1 MKKISLIIAIMALSA
16 AAKAQGWPADY
27 EGVMLQGFYWD
38 SYSDSSWK
46 TLEAQADELSQYFSL
61 IWIPQSANCGGK
73 SMGYDDYYWFSDYNS
88 SFGTEKELR
97 SLISTMKGKGVGM
110 IADVVINHR
119 KNVSTW
125 TDFPAE
131 TYKGVTYQLQ
141 STDIC
146 ADDDGGDTK
155 AWADQNGVSLSS
167 YKDTGE
173 DWSGMRDLDHNSANV
188 QKNVLAYLDLLLN
201 DMGYAGFRYDM
212 VKGYSGSFTGKYNST
227 ACPTYSV
234 GEYWD
239 GNASTVENWLNATK
253 VGGSIQSAAF
263 DFPFRYT
270 LRDAANNSNWT
281 KLSNGGVATNK
292 DYQQW
297 AVTFAENHDTEY
309 RSSTA
314 QQDPIRKDT
323 LAVNAFMLAMPGTPC
338 VFLKH
343 WMDCKADIKNMIL
356 LRNFCGI
363 NNQSQYTN
371 YVSDKTTHFAVQT
384 TGSKAK
390 LLAVVGQGA
399 GSYKPTSRWILAAD
413 GYHWAYYLD
422 KSTETAWVDL
432 PSGDYDQTQ
441 QATLRAIS
449 ATADAKVVYT
459 LDGSNPTASSTAVAS
474 GTSITIP
481 FGTTTLKAGL
491 LVGGTV
497 SGIVERTYTIEEFAA
512 HDIRVYV
519 NVDKVGWS
527 SVNYWTWGGDGSHA
541 PANSSWPGDKK
552 TTTTTVDGRE
562 WYYADY
568 TMNSSDD
575 CVNFVFSTG
584 TGSPQTVDVNAVN
597 QTTFFEVSDEKSGAN
612 YLVEDVTK
620 SVTAIRGIETTD
632 YARIGKQRVY
642 SIDGRLVTTIENN
655 ENLCGKLAPGLYIV
669 AGKKIVIR

>member
-1 MKKISLIIAIMALSA
+1 MKKLSLIVAIMALSA
-16 AAKAQGWPADY
+16 VAKAQGWPEAY
-27 EGVMLQGFYWD
+27 QGVMLQGFYWD
-38 SYSDSSWK
+38 SYTDSSWK
-46 TLEAQADELSQYFSL
+46 MLEQQTDELAPYFSL

-73 SMGYDDYYWFSDYNS
+73 SMGYDDYYWFTDYNS
-88 SFGTEKELR
+88 SFGSEQELR
-97 SLISTMKGKGVGM
+97 SLISTMKAKGVGM

-146 ADDDGGDTK
+146 ADDDGGATK
-155 AWADQNGVSLSS
+155 TWADKNGISLSS
-167 YKDTGE
+167 NKDTGE
-173 DWSGMRDLDHNSANV
+173 DWSGMRDLDHNSENV

-201 DMGYAGFRYDM
+201 DFGYAGFRYDM

-227 ACPTYSV
+227 ANPTYSV

-239 GNASTVENWLNATK
+239 GNATTVERWIDATK
-253 VGGSIQSAAF
+253 VSGAIQSAAF

-281 KLSNGGVATNK
+281 KLSNGGIATNSS
-292 DYQQW
+292 YQRW

-309 RSSTA
+309 RSSSE
-314 QQDPIRKDT
+314 QQDPIKKDT

-343 WMDCKADIKNMIL
+343 WIDCKRDIKNMIL

-363 NNQSQYTN
+363 NNQSTYTN

-384 TGSKAK
+384 TGSHAK
-390 LLAVVGQGA
+390 LLAVVGSGA
-399 GSYKPTSRWILAAD
+399 STYTPTSRWMLAAR

-422 KSTETAWVDL
+422 KTAETAWVDL
-432 PSGDYDQTQ
+432 PSGQYDETQ
-441 QATLRAIS
+441 SATLRAIS
-449 ATADAKVVYT
+449 ATSDAKIVYT
-459 LDGSNPTASSTAVAS
+459 LDGTTPTAQSTAVSS
-474 GTSITIP
+474 GTSISIP
-481 FGTTTLKAGL
+481 YGDITLKAGL

-497 SGIVERTYTIEEFAA
+497 TGIVERTYQIKDFEPY
-512 HDIRVYV
+512 DIRVYV
-519 NVDKVGWS
+519 NVDNVGWS
-527 SVNYWTWGGDGSHA
+527 SVNFWTWGGDGSHA

-552 TTTTTVDGRE
+552 TTTTTVNGKE

-568 TMNSSDD
+568 TMNASDD

-597 QTTFFEVSDEKSGAN
+597 QTSYFEVQNEKSGTN
-612 YLVEDVTK
+612 YLVEDVT
-620 SVTAIRGIETTD
+620 SEMTGIKGVKLSND
-632 YARIGKQRVY
+632 ANNSLQKVY
-642 SIDGRLVTTIENN
+642 SIDGRMITTLNPNDNIND
-655 ENLCGKLAPGLYIV
+655 KLAPGLYIV
-669 AGKKIVIR
+669 GGKKIVIR

>member
-1 MKKISLIIAIMALSA
+1 MKKLLLLCFIMLSSLGAM
-16 AAKAQGWPADY
+16 AQGWPSAY
-27 EGVMLQGFYWD
+27 QGVMLQGFYWD
-38 SYSDSSWK
+38 SYSDTAWK
-46 TLEAQADELSQYFSL
+46 TLEQQADELAQYFSL

-88 SFGTEKELR
+88 SFGTEAELR
-97 SLISTMKGKGVGM
+97 SLISTMNKKGVGM

-146 ADDDGGDTK
+146 ADDDGGATK
-155 AWADQNGVSLSS
+155 TWADQNGISLSS
-167 YKDTGE
+167 NKDTGE
-173 DWSGMRDLDHNSANV
+173 DWSGMRDLDHNSSNV

-227 ACPTYSV
+227 AKPTYSV

-239 GNASTVENWLNATK
+239 GNASTVEKWIDATK
-253 VGGSIQSAAF
+253 VSDEIQSAAF

-270 LRDAANNSNWT
+270 LRDAANNSNWS
-281 KLSNGGVATNK
+281 KLSNGGIATNQS
-292 DYQQW
+292 YQRW

-309 RSSTA
+309 RSSSE
-314 QQDPIRKDT
+314 QQDPIKKDT
-323 LAVNAFMLAMPGTPC
+323 LAVNAFMMAMPGTPC

-343 WMDCKADIKNMIL
+343 WMDCKRDIKNMIL

-371 YVSDKTTHFAVQT
+371 YVTDKTTHFAVQT
-384 TGSKAK
+384 TGSRAK

-399 GSYKPTSRWILAAD
+399 ASYTPTSRWQLAAK

-432 PSGDYDQTQ
+432 PSGDYDDEQTV
-441 QATLRAIS
+441 TLRAIS
-449 ATADAKVVYT
+449 ASSNAKVVYT
-459 LDGSNPTASSTAVAS
+459 TDGTTPTASSKSVTS
-474 GTSITIP
+474 GESITIP
-481 FGTTTLKAGL
+481 FGETTLKAAL
-491 LVGGTV
+491 LIDGAV
-497 SGIVERTYTIEEFAA
+497 SGMVERTYSIKEFTPY
-512 HDIRVYV
+512 DIRVYV
-519 NVDKVGWS
+519 NTDNVGWS
-527 SVNYWTWGGDGSHA
+527 SVNFWTWGGDGTHA
-541 PANSSWPGDKK
+541 PTNSSWPGDKK
-552 TTTTTVDGRE
+552 TTTTTVNGSK
-562 WYYADY
+562 WFYADY
-568 TMNSSDD
+568 RMNASDD

-597 QTTFFEVSDEKSGAN
+597 QTSYFKVSTEKSGVN
-612 YLVEDVTK
+612 YLVEDVT
-620 SVTAIRGIETTD
+620 SEMTGIDAIVSDNVATHGSQ
-632 YARIGKQRVY
+632 KVY
-642 SIDGRLVTTIENN
+642 SIDGRAIANTKN
-655 ENLCGKLAPGLYIV
+655 LAPGLYIIG
-669 AGKKIVIR
+669 GKKVVVR